1 MSRNSHAKIWVLSHH
16 VSIVFL
22 LNKPIAMLKLTDC
35 VLSRMKN
42 QSDAFSLD
50 VVFKTQYSRDEKG
63 RNSCIKLN
71 KNISNEFYCIFNEF
85 PNHVFY

>member
-1 MSRNSHAKIWVLSHH
+1 
-16 VSIVFL
+16 
-22 LNKPIAMLKLTDC
+22 MLKLTDC

-63 RNSCIKLN
+63 GNSCIKLN
-71 KNISNEFYCIFNEF
+71 KNISNENKNISNCIFNEF